1 MSRSIRRA
9 MIDRDHQQLSL
20 VRQCILLDV
29 SRASVYYR
37 SVPTRAEDL
46 ELMALMDRQYLK
58 TPFYGSRKMKAWL
71 LQQGYLVS
79 RKRVRRLM
87 RLMGLEAIYRRPNT
101 SKPAPGHRIFPYLL
115 KGVEVNRVDQVWA
128 ADITYIPM
136 AKGFLYLVA
145 IMDWHSR
152 HVLAWKLSNTMDTS
166 FCVAAL
172 GEALGKGRPEIFN
185 TDQGSQFTS
194 EAFTQ
199 TLQEQRVQVSM
210 DGKGRYLDN
219 IFVERLWRSIK
230 YEEVYLK
237 AYQTVAE
244 ARTGINAY
252 LEFYNRQRPHQALG
266 YRTPAEVYQ
275 HGQKERGAAAEE
287 AGLPSGLVKPSAG
300 VGDSLNLA
308 LVLS

>member
-1 MSRSIRRA
+1 
-9 MIDRDHQQLSL
+9 
-20 VRQCILLDV
+20 
-29 SRASVYYR
+29 
-37 SVPTRAEDL
+37 
-46 ELMALMDRQYLK
+46 MALMDRQYLK

-71 LQQGYLVS
+71 LGEGYLVS
-79 RKRVRRLM
+79 RNKVRRLM

-101 SKPAPGHRIFPYLL
+101 SKPAPGHRVYPYLL
-115 KGVEVNRVDQVWA
+115 KGVDVNRVDQVWA

-136 AKGFLYLVA
+136 AQGFLYLIA

-152 HVLAWKLSNTMDTS
+152 YVLAWKLSNTMDTG

-172 GEALGKGRPEIFN
+172 EEALGRGRPEIFN
-185 TDQGSQFTS
+185 TDQGGQFTS

-199 TLQEQRVQVSM
+199 TLQERGIRVSM

-244 ARTGINAY
+244 ARIGINAY
-252 LEFYNRQRPHQALG
+252 LEFYNQQRPHQALG
-266 YRTPAEVYQ
+266 YQTPAEAYQ
-275 HGQKERGAAAEE
+275 NGQEEKKEAAQE
-287 AGLPSGLVKPSAG
+287 AGLPSEVVRPSARET
-300 VGDSLNLA
+300 DSLNLA
-308 LVLS
+308 LRLS

>member
-1 MSRSIRRA
+1 MSRRIRQA
-9 MIDRDHQQLSL
+9 LIDRDHRQLSL
-20 VRQCILLDV
+20 VRQCRLLDV

-37 SVPTRAEDL
+37 PAPTTAEDL

-71 LQQGYLVS
+71 LGEGYLVS
-79 RKRVRRLM
+79 RNKVRRLM

-101 SKPAPGHRIFPYLL
+101 SKPAPGHRIYPYLL
-115 KGVEVNRVDQVWA
+115 KGVDVNRVDQVWA

-136 AKGFLYLVA
+136 AQGFLYLIA

-152 HVLAWKLSNTMDTS
+152 YVLAWKLSNTMDTG

-172 GEALGKGRPEIFN
+172 EEALGRGRPEIFN
-185 TDQGSQFTS
+185 TDQGGQFTS

-199 TLQEQRVQVSM
+199 TLLERGIRVSM

-237 AYQTVAE
+237 AYPSVAE
-244 ARTGINAY
+244 ARAGINDY

-275 HGQKERGAAAEE
+275 NGQEGKKAAAQE
-287 AGLPSGLVKPSAG
+287 ARLPSEVVRPSARET
-300 VGDSLNLA
+300 DSLNLA
-308 LVLS
+308 LRLS

>member
-37 SVPTRAEDL
+37 PVPTRAEDL

-128 ADITYIPM
+128 ADITYTWRR
-136 AKGFLYLVA
+136 ASCTWW

-152 HVLAWKLSNTMDTS
+152 HVL
-166 FCVAAL
+166 
-172 GEALGKGRPEIFN
+172 EALQHHDTWPLAGLY
-185 TDQGSQFTS
+185 D
-194 EAFTQ
+194 TQ
-199 TLQEQRVQVSM
+199 TLAGAMQS
-210 DGKGRYLDN
+210 KGRLDN
-219 IFVERLWRSIK
+219 R
-230 YEEVYLK
+230 
-237 AYQTVAE
+237 AE
-244 ARTGINAY
+244 SSTRRCI
-252 LEFYNRQRPHQALG
+252 
-266 YRTPAEVYQ
+266 
-275 HGQKERGAAAEE
+275 
-287 AGLPSGLVKPSAG
+287 
-300 VGDSLNLA
+300 
-308 LVLS
+308 